1 MLPMQRGL
9 RSIPGQRTRSHL
21 LQLKIPSATIEPQES
36 QINIKKISIKPHQV
50 VNIWV
55 LNWVAITSRP
65 ISKKEDWREAC
76 WTGEMPEAWN
86 QGHGRIPPSWC
97 PGWTWRTHPAARRE
111 ACYPGLKEMT
121 TPEYVSSTLFF
132 TGRMTWHIVSFISS
146 QWYLL
151 SVNDLLKFFLAA
163 PSRHVES

>member
-1 MLPMQRGL
+1 M
-9 RSIPGQRTRSHL
+9 
-21 LQLKIPSATIEPQES
+21 
-36 QINIKKISIKPHQV
+36 

-76 WTGEMPEAWN
+76 WAGEMPKAWN

-111 ACYPGLKEMT
+111 ACYPGLKKMT

-151 SVNDLLKFFLAA
+151 SVNDLLKFFWLHLHSMWNLSSLTRDQTHTPAL
-163 PSRHVES
+163 ESGVLTTGPPGKPHCC